1 MKRWSMKR
9 IILLTLVLF
18 LVACDSATASPTV
31 TPVDVAAIQTSVVQT
46 VVAQATQTALA
57 LPTHTPEP
65 SPLPTA
71 TVPPPPPETPT
82 PEITLSPT
90 PALCDDAIY
99 VADVSVPD
107 GTQMN
112 PGQEFV
118 KTWRVKNTGTC
129 TWTRGYQ
136 IMWSYGDN
144 RMSGQATALPRDVLP
159 GEEVEISLVL
169 KAPLQSGTYSGY
181 WVLRNNNG
189 YTFGQRL
196 SVIITVP

>member
-1 MKRWSMKR
+1 MKR
-9 IILLTLVLF
+9 IILLTLTF
-18 LVACDSATASPTV
+18 LLAACGSAVTEPTA
-31 TPVDVAAIQTSVVQT
+31 TPVDVNAIQTSAVET
-46 VVAQATQTALA
+46 VMAQVTQTARA
-57 LPTHTPEP
+57 APTYTTEP
-65 SPLPTA
+65 SPEPTA
-71 TVPPPPPETPT
+71 TPDLSPTETPT
-82 PEITLSPT
+82 PEATPT
-90 PALCDDAIY
+90 QGLCDDAIF

-144 RMSGQATALPRDVLP
+144 RMGGQATALSSEVLP
-159 GEEVEISLVL
+159 GAEAEISLLL
-169 KAPLQSGTYSGY
+169 KAPLSSGTYSGY

-189 YTFGQRL
+189 FTFGQRL

>member
-1 MKRWSMKR
+1 MKR
-9 IILLTLVLF
+9 ILFALTFLLA
-18 LVACDSATASPTV
+18 ACSNAATEPTA
-31 TPVDVAAIQTSVVQT
+31 TPINVNAIQTAVVET
-46 VVAQATQTALA
+46 VMAQATQTAQA
-57 LPTHTPEP
+57 VPTNTLEP
-65 SPLPTA
+65 SPQPTE
-71 TVPPPPPETPT
+71 TPTETPT
-82 PEITLSPT
+82 PQPTLSPT
-90 PALCDDAIY
+90 PGLCDDAIY

-129 TWTRGYQ
+129 AWTRGYQ

-144 RMSGQATALPRDVLP
+144 RMGGQATALDSDVLP
-159 GEEVEISLVL
+159 GQEVEISLTL
-169 KAPLQSGTYSGY
+169 KAPLTSGTYSGY

-189 YTFGQRL
+189 FTFGERL

>member
-1 MKRWSMKR
+1 MKR
-9 IILLTLVLF
+9 ILLFLTLL
-18 LVACDSATASPTV
+18 LAACGSAVTEPTV
-31 TPVDVAAIQTSVVQT
+31 TPVDVNAIQTSVVQT
-46 VVAQATQTALA
+46 VMAQAARTAQA
-57 LPTHTPEP
+57 VPTNTPQP
-65 SPLPTA
+65 SPTA
-71 TVPPPPPETPT
+71 TETPIPPPTEPPAPEATPT
-82 PEITLSPT
+82 RG
-90 PALCDDAIY
+90 LCDDAIY

-144 RMSGQATALPRDVLP
+144 RMSGQATALTSDVPP
-159 GEEVEISLVL
+159 GEEVEISLTL
-169 KAPLQSGTYSGY
+169 KAPITPGTYSGY
-181 WVLRNNNG
+181 WILRNNNG
-189 YTFGQRL
+189 FTFGQRL

>member
-1 MKRWSMKR
+1 MKR
-9 IILLTLVLF
+9 ILSLTLALF
-18 LVACDSATASPTV
+18 LAACGNAAMEPTA
-31 TPVDVAAIQTSVVQT
+31 TPVDVAAIQTAVVQT
-46 VVAQATQTALA
+46 VMAQATQTAQA
-57 LPTHTPEP
+57 QPTATPEP
-65 SPLPTA
+65 TSTPT
-71 TVPPPPPETPT
+71 ETPT
-82 PEITLSPT
+82 PPPTETPIPAPTLTPT

-107 GTQMN
+107 GTQMK

-144 RMSGQATALPRDVLP
+144 RMSGQATALPREVQP
-159 GEEVEISLVL
+159 GEEVDISLIL
-169 KAPLQSGTYSGY
+169 KAPMQPGTYSGY

>member
-1 MKRWSMKR
+1 MKR
-9 IILLTLVLF
+9 ILFLTLALLLT
-18 LVACDSATASPTV
+18 ACGNAAAEPTV
-31 TPVDVAAIQTSVVQT
+31 TPVNVSAIQTSVVQT
-46 VVAQATQTALA
+46 VMAQATQTARA
-57 LPTHTPEP
+57 LPANTTEPTPV
-65 SPLPTA
+65 PT
-71 TVPPPPPETPT
+71 ETPT
-82 PEITLSPT
+82 LLPTETPIPAPTLTLT

-99 VADVSVPD
+99 IADVSVPD

-144 RMSGQATALPRDVLP
+144 RMSGQATALPREVQP

-169 KAPLQSGTYSGY
+169 KAPLKSGTYSGY

>member
-1 MKRWSMKR
+1 MKR
-9 IILLTLVLF
+9 ILLFLTLL
-18 LVACDSATASPTV
+18 LAACGSAVTEPTV
-31 TPVDVAAIQTSVVQT
+31 TPVDVNVIQTSVVQT
-46 VVAQATQTALA
+46 VMAQAARTAQA
-57 LPTHTPEP
+57 VPTNTPEP
-65 SPLPTA
+65 SPTA
-71 TVPPPPPETPT
+71 TETPIPPPTESPT
-82 PEITLSPT
+82 PEATPT
-90 PALCDDAIY
+90 RGLCDDAIY

-144 RMSGQATALPRDVLP
+144 RMSGQATALTSDVPP
-159 GEEVEISLVL
+159 GEEVEISLTL
-169 KAPLQSGTYSGY
+169 KAPSTPGTYSGY
-181 WVLRNNNG
+181 WILRNNNG
-189 YTFGQRL
+189 FTFGQRL

>member
-1 MKRWSMKR
+1 MKR
-9 IILLTLVLF
+9 ILFALTFLLA
-18 LVACDSATASPTV
+18 ACSNAATEPTV
-31 TPVDVAAIQTSVVQT
+31 TPVDVNAIQTAVVET
-46 VVAQATQTALA
+46 VMAQATQTAQA
-57 LPTHTPEP
+57 IPTNTPEP
-65 SPLPTA
+65 SPQPT
-71 TVPPPPPETPT
+71 ETPNLPPTET
-82 PEITLSPT
+82 PIPQPTLSPT
-90 PALCDDAIY
+90 PGLCDDAIY

-107 GTQMN
+107 GTQMS

-144 RMSGQATALPRDVLP
+144 RMGGQATALPGDVPP
-159 GEEVEISLVL
+159 GDEVEISLTL
-169 KAPLQSGTYSGY
+169 KAPLISGTYSGY

-189 YTFGQRL
+189 FTFGERL